1 MDDSQGL
8 KSPEKKVEDSP
19 KFKSPL
25 ENDSDSDW
33 KDLRPSKIVA
43 HVAADY
49 EDIIYY
55 NVSSSSDYKDGKDG
69 NVVADVNVKRSA
81 INVKGKSWTYLGH
94 RKDGKTPLSNKYDE
108 FGNKIDVANIFT
120 NTMLE
125 DEGVEEVLKKYVP
138 IEDIPSEE
146 TPAEKTPV
154 EKIVSYKFKFND
166 EDEEDKMLEK
176 LEDEM
181 EVDGLFDE
189 MRLC

>member
-1 MDDSQGL
+1 
-8 KSPEKKVEDSP
+8 
-19 KFKSPL
+19 
-25 ENDSDSDW
+25 
-33 KDLRPSKIVA
+33 
-43 HVAADY
+43 
-49 EDIIYY
+49 
-55 NVSSSSDYKDGKDG
+55 
-69 NVVADVNVKRSA
+69 
-81 INVKGKSWTYLGH
+81 
-94 RKDGKTPLSNKYDE
+94 
-108 FGNKIDVANIFT
+108 
-120 NTMLE
+120 MLE

-146 TPAEKTPV
+146 TPTEKTPV